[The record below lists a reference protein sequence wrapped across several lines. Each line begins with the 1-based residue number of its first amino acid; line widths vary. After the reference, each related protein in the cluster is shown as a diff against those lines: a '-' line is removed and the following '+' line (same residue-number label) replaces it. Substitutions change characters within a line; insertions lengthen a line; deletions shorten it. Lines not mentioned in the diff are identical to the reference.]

1 MFSLRDKII
10 RNVYITLFSLFL
22 LILTLIFSNYFENPF
37 ILPNFALIAIIYFAL
52 YFNIFNGLIASYL
65 FFYVYGCF
73 TAMNPY
79 TYAMAGVIIF
89 IFAFYLWKKFLSDNI
104 IYEIFIT
111 FISSALYYFL
121 IFAVSFIYFKYRYN
135 LIYYVL
141 FYLLPVSAAT
151 SMVAPIVFYFFR
163 KIDYYRYKR
172 SQTGLKI

>member
-1 MFSLRDKII
+1 
-10 RNVYITLFSLFL
+10 
-22 LILTLIFSNYFENPF
+22 
-37 ILPNFALIAIIYFAL
+37 
-52 YFNIFNGLIASYL
+52 
-65 FFYVYGCF
+65 
-73 TAMNPY
+73 MNPY